1 MTQFESGIKQ
11 IPYSQEK
18 VYNKLSDLNNLET
31 IKDKIPTDQI
41 QNLTFD
47 SDTLS
52 FSISPVGQLSLQIV
66 EREPHKCIKFSTTN
80 SPIPF
85 DLWIQ
90 VLPMSENE
98 AKMKL
103 TIRAELNVFI
113 KSMVSKPLQNGI
125 EKLAD
130 TLAAI
135 PY

>member
-31 IKDKIPTDQI
+31 VKDKIPTDQI

-90 VLPMSENE
+90 ILPMSENE